1 MNNTNGLISGDNKGH
16 ASYLMEKCMN
26 KGALP
31 GQVSYKVHVFA
42 MFPRG
47 YFHFLTQSYN
57 VQVVNK
63 PTDKILQMYM

>member
-1 MNNTNGLISGDNKGH
+1 
-16 ASYLMEKCMN
+16 MN